1 MYLKFISGFW
11 DISKSFLSTTRLLG
25 LQRECDDARGER
37 RGGRGAR
44 VADGAR
50 VVVVGGGDLLVG
62 VGATREGHRHR
73 ARALLSV
80 PRELACARENVN
92 VTS

>member
-1 MYLKFISGFW
+1 M
-11 DISKSFLSTTRLLG
+11 
-25 LQRECDDARGER
+25 
-37 RGGRGAR
+37 
-44 VADGAR
+44 ADGAR

-62 VGATREGHRHR
+62 VGAAREGHRHR

-80 PRELACARENVN
+80 PRELAYAWENVN